1 MSYFLLITKHFFLFT
16 VENKWTDF
24 SYLGEEDQIIPCMPF
39 HIKYTLMCWP
49 PTKFMID
56 VQYQFFSNFGYT
68 SFNYLEGFIFLAAQ
82 LSYKQICI
90 SQVGKNEIKE
100 IFLRVV
106 ITFYHNYINFLFL
119 IIVTR
124 LNAVLK
130 IYQRKY
136 LPVQEDNIKVIKRKI

>member
-1 MSYFLLITKHFFLFT
+1 
-16 VENKWTDF
+16 
-24 SYLGEEDQIIPCMPF
+24 
-39 HIKYTLMCWP
+39 
-49 PTKFMID
+49 MID
-56 VQYQFFSNFGYT
+56 VQYQFFSTFGYT